1 MRAHRGRRGFT
12 LVEVLIVSVTLG
24 ILAGI
29 ATPTLGRAI
38 HRAGAAKV
46 VADAR
51 NLSVMVRSYLETGAQ
66 LPPSEEW
73 GVAPTSLGPYLDGG
87 PAFSF
92 RDVEYRF
99 VTLPDLGVAQL
110 WVRYA
115 EGSGVGEALQRFRRE
130 GEVTWTPTQTT
141 FVMAR

>member
-1 MRAHRGRRGFT
+1 MRTRRGRGGFT
-12 LVEVLIVSVTLG
+12 LIEVLIVSAIVG

-46 VADAR
+46 VSDAR
-51 NLSVMVRSYLETGAQ
+51 NLSVVVRSFMETGET

-73 GVAPTSLGPYLDGG
+73 GVAPTSLGPYLEGG
-87 PAFSF
+87 PEFTF

-99 VTLPDLGVAQL
+99 VTLPDIDVAQL
-110 WVRYA
+110 WVRYP

-141 FVMAR
+141 FILAK